1 MHRIV
6 QSIAKLVA
14 LLGGAVL
21 IAVVA
26 VTCVSIAGR
35 WLSGFGHSDAAGA
48 IGPLANAL
56 QSLGPIRGDFEL
68 VEAGVAFAIMAFL
81 PWCQITRAHASVD
94 VITGTMPEGV
104 QRALAL
110 MWEIVFTIVLAVIA
124 WRLFVGMEAKARY
137 GETTF
142 MLQVPVWWGYA
153 AVFAASAVAVIAAL
167 YAVWTRMADLR
178 APRSRMVG
186 TGDPDAVHPPA
197 SGG

>member
-1 MHRIV
+1 MHRLV
-6 QSIAKLVA
+6 QSIAKITA

-21 IAVVA
+21 VAVVA
-26 VTCVSIAGR
+26 VTCMSIAGR
-35 WLSGFGHSDAAGA
+35 WLGGFGHSDAAEA
-48 IGPLANAL
+48 IGPLGRAL

-94 VITGTMPEGV
+94 VITGTLPEGV

-110 MWEIVFTIVLAVIA
+110 AWEVVFAVVLAVIS

-153 AVFAASAVAVIAAL
+153 AVFAASVVAVIAAL
-167 YAVWTRMADLR
+167 YAVWMRALDLR
-178 APRSRMVG
+178 APRSQLVG